1 MCVEM
6 GKMFLENVFIEQL
19 LRTGIPFNSG
29 ASHKN
34 TKSTKMGKMFLKSV
48 FTECCSGVRM
58 VLDAHSGIIDYLC
71 KRNMTKEEIIER
83 TLEYLNRMVVM
94 QTIIKPKNDNHSIK
108 FYTYPYQA
116 LEESITNSLYHR
128 DYREWEPVVITV
140 EPIRKS
146 HTIILPISFMCH
158 ERLFNVTS
166 TFYVHRTS

>member
-83 TLEYLNRMVVM
+83 T
-94 QTIIKPKNDNHSIK
+94 
-108 FYTYPYQA
+108 
-116 LEESITNSLYHR
+116 
-128 DYREWEPVVITV
+128 
-140 EPIRKS
+140 
-146 HTIILPISFMCH
+146 IILPISFMCH